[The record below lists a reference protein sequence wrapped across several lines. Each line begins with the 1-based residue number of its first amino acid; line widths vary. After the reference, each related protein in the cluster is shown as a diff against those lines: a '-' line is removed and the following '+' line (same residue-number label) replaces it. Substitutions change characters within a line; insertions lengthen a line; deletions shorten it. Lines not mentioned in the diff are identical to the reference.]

1 MSPTSDGAHTG
12 ADHVH
17 EAMILD
23 YGGPESRIDFYGSA
37 LKLWLLA
44 SFLVMLV
51 LPLEAFAGPLNMLLY
66 FCAVFLTALLIGLV
80 ESVMARFRFLK
91 VPQLLSGALCISIVA
106 IIFMLVFER
115 VVK

>member
-1 MSPTSDGAHTG
+1 
-12 ADHVH
+12 
-17 EAMILD
+17 
-23 YGGPESRIDFYGSA
+23 
-37 LKLWLLA
+37 
-44 SFLVMLV
+44 
-51 LPLEAFAGPLNMLLY
+51 MLLY